1 MAKRRINDQQQ
12 RRIKNIQ
19 QKRREKVADNQQN
32 KSDKLS
38 QQGLGPEQSGLV
50 ITNYGRALIV
60 EDKEKKLHRCV
71 ARRNLGALVCGDQV
85 IWQAALADNNEGVVV
100 AVEKR
105 QSLLQK
111 PGFGGKLK
119 PMAANIDQIII
130 VSAVQPDPKPY
141 LIDRYLIAAENLP
154 ATPIILINKIDLL
167 EDKNKDKIT
176 KLVKDYQDI
185 GYKVI
190 TSSKVSDSGF
200 DDLLTTLQSHTSIFV
215 GLSGV
220 GKSSL
225 INHLMPELNIRVGEL
240 SAASGEGT
248 HTTTSSTLYTLPCGG
263 ILIDSPGVRD
273 FGLWDSTADDIL
285 HGYIELRKYIGHCKF
300 SNCSHQHEPG
310 CAIQQALKDGDIS
323 QLRFNSYLKTIK
335 EYTT

>member
-1 MAKRRINDQQQ
+1 MAKKRINDQQQ

-19 QKRREKVADNQQN
+19 QKRREKVADNQQE
-32 KSDKLS
+32 KSDTLS

-71 ARRNLGALVCGDQV
+71 ARRNLGSLVCGDQV

-100 AVEKR
+100 AVEER

-154 ATPIILINKIDLL
+154 AKPIILINKIDLL

-176 KLVKDYQDI
+176 KLVKDYQSI

-200 DDLLTTLQSHTSIFV
+200 DDLLTALQSHTSIFV

-273 FGLWDSTADDIL
+273 FGLWDSTAEDIL

>member
-1 MAKRRINDQQQ
+1 MAKKRINDQQQ
-12 RRIKNIQ
+12 RRIKSIQ
-19 QKRREKVADNQQN
+19 QKRREKAADNQQN
-32 KSDKLS
+32 KSDQLS
-38 QQGLGPEQSGLV
+38 QQGLGPEQSGLI

-60 EDKEKKLHRCV
+60 EDDEKKLHRCV

-85 IWQAALADNNEGVVV
+85 VWQAALADNNEGVVV
-100 AVEKR
+100 AVEER

-167 EDKNKDKIT
+167 NDKNKDNIT
-176 KLVKDYQDI
+176 KLVEDYQNI

-190 TSSKVSDSGF
+190 TSSRITDCGF
-200 DDLLTTLQSHTSIFV
+200 DDLLETLQSHTSIFV

-248 HTTTSSTLYTLPCGG
+248 HTTTSSTLYTLPEGG
-263 ILIDSPGVRD
+263 VLIDSPGVRD
-273 FGLWDSTADDIL
+273 FGLWNSTSEDIL
-285 HGYIELRKYIGHCKF
+285 HGYIELKKYIGHCKF

-310 CAIQQALKDGDIS
+310 CAIQQALKDGEIS
-323 QLRFNSYLKTIK
+323 QLRFNSYLKAIQ